1 MLFDKNEG
9 FVVNESHEPVVESH
23 GAGIVDQDALL
34 ENMLIDQMNRMTDE
48 EFSACLLYT
57 SPSPRDRSLS
67 RMPSSA

>member
-34 ENMLIDQMNRMTDE
+34 ET
-48 EFSACLLYT
+48 C
-57 SPSPRDRSLS
+57 
-67 RMPSSA
+67 